1 MKRSIITTDQ
11 APQPVGPYS
20 QAVKADGWL
29 YISGQI
35 PMDPKTGELV
45 TESFELQV
53 RTVLNTITAILE
65 AGGSGLDR
73 VVKVTIFLADMD
85 NFAALNTIY
94 DEYFRESR
102 PARAC
107 VEVSRIPRDVALEIE
122 AVAVCD

>member
-35 PMDPKTGELV
+35 PIDPGTGELV

-73 VVKVTIFLADMD
+73 VVKVTIFLTDMD
-85 NFAALNTIY
+85 NFAALNAIY
-94 DEYFRESR
+94 DEYFQESR

-122 AVAVCD
+122 AVALCD